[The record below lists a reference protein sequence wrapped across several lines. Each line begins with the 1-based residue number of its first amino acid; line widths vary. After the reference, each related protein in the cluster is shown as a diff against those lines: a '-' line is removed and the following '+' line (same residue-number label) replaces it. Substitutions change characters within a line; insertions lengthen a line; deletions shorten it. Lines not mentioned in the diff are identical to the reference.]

1 MVRISKLTDYAVVI
15 MTHIADCAIQ
25 NSASILQAR
34 EIAEHTHL
42 SLTTVS
48 KLLKVLTKH
57 KFLASLRG
65 TNGGYQ
71 LAVLPEKISIVD
83 LIQALEG
90 PLAITECN
98 LGHAHCSSETQ
109 CAIRTPWLHINQIIT
124 QALAAVKL
132 SDLVKMSTSNS
143 VFSSSGNNQARK
155 FITNNN
161 NEPIFNIKVNPAPKS
176 KNLKDRKDPKNLT
189 KLKALKHLKNT
200 ASTLNSTSSRVHGE
214 QHGL

>member
-15 MTHIADCAIQ
+15 MTHIAYCAMHD
-25 NSASILQAR
+25 SASLLQAR

-48 KLLKVLTKH
+48 KLLKTLTKH
-57 KFLASLRG
+57 KFLTSLRG

-71 LAVLPEKISIVD
+71 LAVLPEKVSIVD

-124 QALAAVKL
+124 ESLAAVKL
-132 SDLVKMSTSNS
+132 SDLVKMSTSGRPTPA
-143 VFSSSGNNQARK
+143 GNFTKKIVRK
-155 FITNNN
+155 NKEETV
-161 NEPIFNIKVNPAPKS
+161 FNIKVGPASKSQGS
-176 KNLKDRKDPKNLT
+176 KNTTGSSSLNSTLSS
-189 KLKALKHLKNT
+189 KLK
-200 ASTLNSTSSRVHGE
+200 STLNSTSSHVHGE